1 MCDYRKTMGQH
12 LYFSVS
18 KKEANTA
25 KAEMLHSVCEQKAT
39 GGVPTESTIIP

>member
-1 MCDYRKTMGQH
+1 MGQH

-18 KKEANTA
+18 KKEADTG

-39 GGVPTESTIIP
+39 GRVPAKSTIVP